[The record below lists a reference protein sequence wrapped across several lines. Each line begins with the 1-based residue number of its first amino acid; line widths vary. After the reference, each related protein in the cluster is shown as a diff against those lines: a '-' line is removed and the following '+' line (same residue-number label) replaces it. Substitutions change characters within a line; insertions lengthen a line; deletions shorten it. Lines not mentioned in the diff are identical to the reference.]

1 MTHPVARTIK
11 GNLKKTTVEGGG
23 TYVHCF
29 PRSLGKIF
37 HIINSL
43 LRAEVI
49 LVCIFPV
56 KQILP
61 NAQIQ
66 FFWR

>member
-1 MTHPVARTIK
+1 MTHRVARTIK

-56 KQILP
+56 K
-61 NAQIQ
+61 
-66 FFWR
+66 